1 MENKTIDEVEDNSI
15 GAVLHQGKTI
25 AQWEKILKKDL
36 NLTQEQILKLVRAGV
51 DLDRMLLGLDETED
65 DEVNE
70 DAFNDPVF
78 KGEKFFFNED
88 EELDEASIK
97 DYIMPT
103 LDYKVLDAATGD
115 EIWETRID
123 PSDAKWIVPYIG
135 EFIYGKQSV
144 LMLNDRKLLDKL
156 VPGQKL
162 KCMLFVDGKPCAM
175 DKNVLKHQIM
185 AIEQRVA
192 RVAANTYKFKD
203 NEKIAIDES
212 IGNDPEDVV
221 TVEDFMKLLRAKAD
235 LDDKVMFRLDKQ
247 EIALFDINTKAGIT
261 VVDFID
267 NKRSDRLNE
276 DDDSSNVNETEI
288 VLDQFYD
295 HECLSVKDFKSLG
308 QTAFPHNS
316 SAWESMTVAGII
328 NGKVIEFPKAYFV
341 KLDHG
346 PDAGTVFL
354 LDGTDAS
361 QQTYDKDLSML
372 FKEEKSIE
380 EGRSWRD
387 GGYGGTGRAYS
398 SLGSK
403 APRGEEIGWYKVSD
417 LDPKAAG
424 KMPGWRCGPSNF
436 PFNDALYGI
445 GTGRL
450 DPDGKSRKYKVGTM
464 IMRNK
469 HVNAGSASGIVDIA
483 VPSYFAAIKS
493 NDEDAIAMLKLL
505 GIPLDLTFGMDPNDD
520 YSVTY
525 TAIG

>member
-1 MENKTIDEVEDNSI
+1 MENKTIDEVEDNSV

-36 NLTQEQILKLVRAGV
+36 NLTQDQILKLVRAGV

-70 DAFNDPVF
+70 DAFNDPAF
-78 KGEKFFFNED
+78 KDEKFFFEKDSQEVNES
-88 EELDEASIK
+88 LD
-97 DYIMPT
+97 
-103 LDYKVLDAATGD
+103 V
-115 EIWETRID
+115 
-123 PSDAKWIVPYIG
+123 
-135 EFIYGKQSV
+135 
-144 LMLNDRKLLDKL
+144 
-156 VPGQKL
+156 
-162 KCMLFVDGKPCAM
+162 
-175 DKNVLKHQIM
+175 
-185 AIEQRVA
+185 
-192 RVAANTYKFKD
+192 
-203 NEKIAIDES
+203 
-212 IGNDPEDVV
+212 DPEDVI
-221 TVEDFMKLLRAKAD
+221 TVKDFIKLLRKKAA
-235 LDDKVMFRLDKQ
+235 LEDKLVFRAEKSPTL
-247 EIALFDINTKAGIT
+247 LFDINTKAGIT

-267 NKRSDRLNE
+267 NKLSDRLNE

-288 VLDQFYD
+288 VLDEFYD

-308 QTAFPHNS
+308 QAAFPHNS
-316 SAWESMTVAGII
+316 SAWESMSVAGII

-354 LDGTDAS
+354 LDGTNAS
-361 QQTYDKDLSML
+361 QQTYDKDLRML
-372 FKEEKSIE
+372 YSEEKSIK
-380 EGRSWRD
+380 EGRSWRG

-403 APRGEEIGWYKVSD
+403 APRGEAIGWYRVD
-417 LDPKAAG
+417 QLDPKAAG

-436 PFNDALYGI
+436 PFNDAPYGI

-450 DPDGKSRKYKVGTM
+450 DPDGKSRKYEVGTM

-469 HVNAGSASGIVDIA
+469 HVNAGSASGVVDIA

-493 NDEDAIAMLKLL
+493 NDKDAIELLNRL